1 MGHVFTG
8 WQSRDDLMFCFGGFE
23 LFYFPLLRNKKKTA
37 LELKLCQK

>member
-23 LFYFPLLRNKKKTA
+23 LDFYFPLLRKKKKA
-37 LELKLCQK
+37 LKLKLCQK